1 MKLARLIA
9 TSQITLKSATRN
21 SCVSVLPNDFNA
33 SQPPK
38 SDSRAFSTLSQKLL
52 ADHTYRTAQF
62 IQNYDKKPFSVMSC
76 RNCGSFSLPN
86 INDDLVNA
94 TADINEFKIFMK
106 SKNIDHQENHA
117 CLVITVPKYVFST
130 SETASSEFRNVP
142 WSQVDE
148 AVVKIHLNKTTKTFV
163 CPELAV
169 SGNMQLLTEFLNT
182 WSYNRNLKKG
192 SPEKELPV
200 LELNRLFNPGH
211 SVMGLE
217 DWNRAEPI
225 ESLNETEFKELL
237 KVLHLPTGNLFTLND
252 FAKFEARIVKKPT
265 GGKLKRSAELLF
277 PVRYVNGEL
286 IAIRKMYY
294 NAESKS
300 IQEETLGPHISNMMP
315 FPHGLDQAYKLKSRQ
330 VVIVSSILDS
340 MILTSSRYSLGTSA
354 AVIALGE
361 GTLSLPPDQLPFF
374 DEEQF
379 DLLTFW
385 FPNTATDS
393 MESIRSFS
401 KKLGEFRC
409 KMIPCEYPQP
419 WVWSKTNKGATNAR
433 KFIEA
438 TARDC
443 GHKHVTTFERLRHDV
458 YLELLHHEE
467 IKGTQ
472 WKRFDRLND
481 LLRGFRRGELTI
493 FSGRTGQGKTTFMSE
508 YSVDLCS
515 QNIKTLW
522 GSFEV
527 KNTRLAKMQMKQ
539 FSGVNLEEN
548 LDLFDKWA
556 NKFQKLPFYYLTFH
570 GAQEVIFLATEK
582 ISKF

>member
-1 MKLARLIA
+1 MKLVRLIA

-21 SCVSVLPNDFNA
+21 SCMSVLPNDFNA
-33 SQPPK
+33 SQPK
-38 SDSRAFSTLSQKLL
+38 TCSGSRAFNTYSQKLL
-52 ADHTYRTAQF
+52 ADHTYSIPRF
-62 IQNYDKKPFSVMSC
+62 IQNYDKKSFAGIPC
-76 RNCGSFSLPN
+76 RNCGSFSLQVPN

-117 CLVITVPKYVFST
+117 CLVVTVPKYVLSTET
-130 SETASSEFRNVP
+130 SEIRNVP
-142 WSQVDE
+142 WSEVDE

-169 SGNMQLLTEFLNT
+169 SGNMKLLTEFLNT

-192 SPEKELPV
+192 SSEKELPV
-200 LELNRLFNPGH
+200 LELNRLFPD
-211 SVMGLE
+211 SVMGLY
-217 DWNRAEPI
+217 DWTRAEPI
-225 ESLNETEFKELL
+225 ESLKESEFKDML
-237 KVLHLPTGNLFTLND
+237 KVLHLPANLFTPND
-252 FAKFEARIVKKPT
+252 FAKLEARIKSDFTEK
-265 GGKLKRSAELLF
+265 GKLKSAELFF
-277 PVRYVNGEL
+277 PVRYVNGEV
-286 IAIRKMYY
+286 IAIRKMHY
-294 NAESKS
+294 NTESKS
-300 IQEETLGPHISNMMP
+300 IQEETLGSHISNIMP

-340 MILTSSRYSLGTSA
+340 MILTSRFGTCG
-354 AVIALGE
+354 IALGE

-385 FPNTATDS
+385 FPNATDS
-393 MESIRSFS
+393 MESIRAFS

-409 KMIPCEYPQP
+409 KMIPCEHPQP
-419 WVWSKTNKGATNAR
+419 WIWFKTNKGGSNVT

-539 FSGVNLEEN
+539 FSGINLEEN

-570 GAQEVIFLATEK
+570 GAQEV
-582 ISKF
+582 S